1 MKYCE
6 HCGVEV
12 HEEAVICPKC
22 GCSLQKKAEKERTNW
37 ADVLGIIGLVL
48 SILATIEALFSLIPI
63 LGLAFSSIALG
74 LGFLGL
80 AMGIVGRV
88 KANFKGKSTTAI
100 VLSSISLAV
109 AALRLIFWFSLAA
122 GATI

>member
-6 HCGVEV
+6 HCGSEV
-12 HEEAVICPKC
+12 HEEAVVCQKC
-22 GCSLQKKAEKERTNW
+22 WCSLQKKAGKEITNW
-37 ADVLGIIGLVL
+37 AYVLGIVWLVL
-48 SILATIEALFSLIPI
+48 SILATIEALFSLITI

-74 LGFLGL
+74 FGSLGL
-80 AMGIVGRV
+80 VMGIVGRV